1 MAEEFSLLMSVWGG
15 DDPEFLDAAFRS
27 AVHDQTRRPD
37 DVVLVQDGPVPPPLA
52 KVIGELMESSPVP
65 TTLLA
70 LDANVGL
77 GVALDQGMSACAHDI
92 VARMDADDIALPHR
106 FAVQVPLVEQGIDL
120 LGSSLLEFG
129 DDPTDVVGRR
139 VPPIDP
145 ETIVRYA
152 RFHQPFNHPTV
163 VYRRSAVEA
172 AGGYRHLALMEDYL
186 LFAKMI
192 GQGARVGNVA
202 EPLVLYRVGA
212 GAYARRGGVT
222 LLKSEWRLQRRLLEM
237 GFTNRVQFVRNMV
250 VRGGYRL
257 VPEPVRRTAYR
268 LLIARKG
275 ERGGRR

>member
-15 DDPEFLDAAFRS
+15 DEPGFLEAAFRS

-37 DVVLVQDGPVPPPLA
+37 DVVLVQDGPVPQPLEV
-52 KVIGELMESSPVP
+52 VINELIESSPVP

-106 FAVQVPLVEQGIDL
+106 FAVQVPLVEGGVDL

-129 DDPTDVVGRR
+129 NDPTDIVGKR

-145 ETIVRYA
+145 DTIVRYA

-222 LLKSEWRLQRRLLEM
+222 LLKSEWRLQRRLLDL
-237 GFTNRVQFVRNMV
+237 GFTSRPQFVRNIV

-268 LLIARKG
+268 ALIARKG
-275 ERGGRR
+275 ERSPRH

>member
-1 MAEEFSLLMSVWGG
+1 MAEEFSLLMSVWSG
-15 DDPEFLDAAFRS
+15 DDPDFLDAAFRS

-52 KVIGELMESSPVP
+52 AVIGELIESSPVP

-257 VPEPVRRTAYR
+257 VPEPARRTAYR